1 MQADTVTTQPRRLS
15 LAALLVASAI
25 SQIGDAMALVALPWF
40 VLQSTGSPTLTGIAG
55 AATVLPAFLAGIF
68 GGALIDRVGY
78 RRTSIIA
85 DIVSG
90 LAIASIPLLHTSIG
104 LSFPLLIVLI
114 LLGSLLAVPSL
125 SACRSLLPEL
135 AAMAQMPRERANAAF
150 ESLQYLSFLLGPPLA
165 GLLIVATDAATVL
178 WVDAITFAI
187 AALLVS
193 IAIPGSPPAAPA
205 AARNYG
211 HEIMAGLAFL
221 WNDRLLRAL
230 ALSLAITNFLGNTL
244 FTVVMP
250 VYIATIGARA
260 SDLGALIAA
269 QGGGSLIGSL
279 LYGAFGHRLPRRPLW
294 LIAYMAFAALLWVL
308 VFMPPVSVALT
319 AFLLT
324 GILGGPVNPLSVT
337 VRQERIPLALRGRVF
352 SSFSAI
358 AMVSSPFGIALA
370 GVAIERS
377 GLLTTIFGLACC
389 YSCASFAM
397 LFVPALHQMDVRN
410 S

>member
-1 MQADTVTTQPRRLS
+1 MQIDTMTTQLRRLP

-25 SQIGDAMALVALPWF
+25 SHIGDAMALVALPWF
-40 VLQSTGSPTLTGIAG
+40 VLQSTGSPTLTGFAG

-78 RRTSIIA
+78 RRTTIIA
-85 DIVSG
+85 DVISG
-90 LAIASIPLLHTSIG
+90 LAIAAIPLLHRSVG
-104 LSFPLLIVLI
+104 LSFPALIVLI

-135 AAMAQMPRERANAAF
+135 AEMAQIPRERANAAF
-150 ESLQYLSFLLGPPLA
+150 ESLQYLSFLVGPPLA

-178 WVDAITFAI
+178 WVDAISFAI

-193 IAIPGSPPAAPA
+193 TAIPAAPLA
-205 AARNYG
+205 ASTAARNYAS
-211 HEIMAGLAFL
+211 EIMVGLRFL
-221 WNDRLLRAL
+221 WNDRLLRAI
-230 ALSLAITNFLGNTL
+230 AVSLAITNFLGNTL

-250 VYIATIGARA
+250 VYVAMIGARA

-279 LYGAFGHRLPRRPLW
+279 LYGAFGDRLPRRPLW
-294 LIAYMAFAALLWVL
+294 LTAYMAFATLLWVL
-308 VFMPPVSVALT
+308 VFMPPVGVLFA

-324 GILGGPVNPLSVT
+324 GFLGGPVNPLSVT

-358 AMVSSPFGIALA
+358 AMMSSPFGIALA
-370 GVAIERS
+370 GGAIERS
-377 GLLTTIFGLACC
+377 GLLPTVFALACC
-389 YSCASFAM
+389 YTCASVGMF
-397 LFVPALHQMDVRN
+397 FVPALHQMDGRN
-410 S
+410 Q